1 MQEPAPLHLTRLEV
15 FWLLRRLRRNRD
27 AIAEDMLLI
36 EERVRA
42 GHNSG
47 LEGAYRALDGDRAIA
62 EGIIG
67 KLWQIVG
74 AHGEHHSPP
83 PAKKK

>member
-1 MQEPAPLHLTRLEV
+1 MKDPAPLNLTRLEV
-15 FWLLRRLRRNRD
+15 FWLLRRLRQDRD
-27 AIAEDMLLI
+27 AIADDLLLI

-42 GHNSG
+42 GHNKG

-62 EGIIG
+62 EGIVS

-74 AHGEHHSPP
+74 NPHQNGNSPP
-83 PAKKK
+83 